1 MVELGGLSAPCA
13 GSRAEHS
20 LCHSKSRALTVK
32 RPRSQLAFALLS
44 KLVPPA
50 PNPRN
55 DQELNLQQKESRA
68 SKDCFALALSPS
80 RNIPLSAITRQRGLA
95 AAARLDR
102 FVDVSAGELLTLTA
116 LCTPTNDTYSPRIE
130 QLPQDRT
137 VEVVR
142 VEECIL
148 AANLPWVGAVGTRRR
163 LRRPPAAC
171 SNRTTQGRKR
181 GRVGGRGGGGRSSGG
196 GGGGGGGYGC
206 GGGGGGSGAF
216 LSLSLARG
224 G

>member
-1 MVELGGLSAPCA
+1 VVELGGLSAPCA

-44 KLVPPA
+44 RLVPPA

-102 FVDVSAGELLTLTA
+102 FVDVSAGELLTPHCSL
-116 LCTPTNDTYSPRIE
+116 YSNKRYIF
-130 QLPQDRT
+130 PQDRT
-137 VEVVR
+137 
-142 VEECIL
+142 
-148 AANLPWVGAVGTRRR
+148 APTG
-163 LRRPPAAC
+163 
-171 SNRTTQGRKR
+171 SNS
-181 GRVGGRGGGGRSSGG
+181 RGGASGRMHTCCQLTVGR
-196 GGGGGGGYGC
+196 C
-206 GGGGGGSGAF
+206 GRYEAQAAQAAGS
-216 LSLSLARG
+216 LLKPHYAR
-224 G
+224 